1 MSDLYRAS
9 ISTAKVRLSVTF
21 ISRTA
26 SQSNLFGAW
35 NPARGVC
42 SADGNLIDNNADEDY
57 FVYKLIFKAA
67 SVCVCLYAS
76 KHKKIH

>member
-1 MSDLYRAS
+1 
-9 ISTAKVRLSVTF
+9 VTF

-57 FVYKLIFKAA
+57 FVQQAHLQSSLCMCMLPNTQKNPLREP
-67 SVCVCLYAS
+67 CV
-76 KHKKIH
+76 